1 MGLLS
6 FVFIPTCFADFPLS
20 NLLHAPW
27 DSVSVHW
34 APRSRTAHLCLSFP
48 SCSGKQCHLAA
59 AFAAG
64 TQHWD
69 ALPCPGLLHFCTGSC
84 PSGINPPTALT
95 LLGTKAAGEVQS
107 AAAEHRCARQAE
119 QKGVMW
125 ADSRTSPPWF
135 SSALHVRCIGN
146 VGCFPFQWNKT
157 MKILGRRTTMLVKT
171 LSLRR
176 AVFSDDS
183 LSFQL
188 SLVI

>member
-1 MGLLS
+1 MGLGKCALS
-6 FVFIPTCFADFPLS
+6 TTEQDSTPVPQFPQLQRE
-20 NLLHAPW
+20 A
-27 DSVSVHW
+27 V
-34 APRSRTAHLCLSFP
+34 
-48 SCSGKQCHLAA
+48 
-59 AFAAG
+59 
-64 TQHWD
+64 
-69 ALPCPGLLHFCTGSC
+69 
-84 PSGINPPTALT
+84 PSGSSLCCRDPSTGTHCPVLGCSISAQERAPVALI
-95 LLGTKAAGEVQS
+95 LLQLSCGLGTKAAGEVQS
-107 AAAEHRCARQAE
+107 EAAEHRCARQAE

-125 ADSRTSPPWF
+125 AESRTSPPWF